1 MAYGMPM
8 PQVPF
13 PYFYPSK
20 ITNQSDPKNSYHKHL
35 SAPPVNF
42 TTALKREPDVRESKY
57 YETDSG
63 RDDDKNSIDEG
74 RLSYDKIE
82 STDCEMLED
91 NENVEID

>member
-20 ITNQSDPKNSYHKHL
+20 INNQSDPKTYHKHL
-35 SAPPVNF
+35 AVPPVNF
-42 TTALKREPDVRESKY
+42 TTTLKRESEVRDTKY
-57 YETDSG
+57 YETDSV
-63 RDDDKNSIDEG
+63 RDDDKNSLDEG
-74 RLSYDKIE
+74 RLSYDKVE